1 MHPRQHAYVAHRCT
15 GRLRLKVPAQR
26 HNGRYFAN
34 LRRQLG
40 DHPEIVR
47 IEVNPLT
54 ASVLILHREGF
65 DLQDLRNQ
73 FLGLELDCA
82 ERLPV
87 VRRPAARPIARL
99 DSGLRQVSGGE
110 VDLAAVIMK
119 VALAVITRGSVLQVV
134 QWIAEAV
141 LRAAIKS
148 VIDPDRQTRNA
159 VQLPS
164 RQALLA
170 AA

>member
-1 MHPRQHAYVAHRCT
+1 M
-15 GRLRLKVPAQR
+15 
-26 HNGRYFAN
+26 
-34 LRRQLG
+34 
-40 DHPEIVR
+40 
-47 IEVNPLT
+47 
-54 ASVLILHREGF
+54 
-65 DLQDLRNQ
+65 
-73 FLGLELDCA
+73 
-82 ERLPV
+82 
-87 VRRPAARPIARL
+87 
-99 DSGLRQVSGGE
+99 SGGE